1 MKGLFIKWKLFVLQ
15 VVILKLLQSFL
26 SNRYQRVTIN
36 GQTSDWLPM
45 LAGVP
50 QGSILGMLLFLLY
63 INNLPDSLES
73 LLKLFTDDTS
83 LFSKIYVLTYL
94 PGN

>member
-1 MKGLFIKWKLFVLQ
+1 MKGETMGFTGS
-15 VVILKLLQSFL
+15 ILRFLQSFL

-36 GQTSDWLPM
+36 SQTSDWLPI

-50 QGSILGMLLFLLY
+50 QGSILGPLLSLIY
-63 INNLPDSLES
+63 INNLPDGLES
-73 LLKLFTDDTS
+73 LAKLFADNTF
-83 LFSKIYVLTYL
+83 FSPKFMILTYL